1 MKPTLFARYVVTF
14 SAAIA
19 CASPYAAIP
28 KEQDVSGLAA
38 EVVATKPAA
47 IQWPNG
53 AKAAVSLSYD
63 DALNSQLDN
72 AVPELAKHGFRAT
85 FYLTLSAPAFIQR
98 QAEWQQLAAAGH
110 ELGNHTIHHACHRAK
125 PGRQWVAKDKD
136 LATWPVAKISAEIQA
151 ANAQLQQLDGKT
163 LRTFTPPCSETQA
176 NDGDYLQ
183 VVAPLFAGIKV
194 EGPLL
199 RSQSQLGQQQLPTWF
214 VRAPTLAQLIDYTE
228 QAAQHGTIASITF
241 HGVGGDHLAVERQVH
256 QQYLAYLAQ
265 NRDKFWVDSYINIRQ
280 HLQKEVAQRL
290 LLPNPKGQGESTQAQ
305 AVSTQP

>member
-1 MKPTLFARYVVTF
+1 MKPTFIGRCVVVFCVVIAFA
-14 SAAIA
+14 S
-19 CASPYAAIP
+19 SQAAIP
-28 KEQDVSGLAA
+28 KVQDVSRLAA
-38 EVVATKPAA
+38 EVAATKPAV

-110 ELGNHTIHHACHRAK
+110 ELGNHTINHACQASK
-125 PGRQWVAKDKD
+125 PGREWVAKDKD

-151 ANAQLQQLDGKT
+151 ANAQLQQLDGKA

-183 VVAPLFAGIKV
+183 AVAPLFAGIKV

-228 QAAQHGTIASITF
+228 QAAQYGTIASITF
-241 HGVGGDHLAVERQVH
+241 HGVGGDHLAVDNTVH
-256 QQYLAYLAQ
+256 QQFLAYLAQ
-265 NRDKFWVDSYINIRQ
+265 NRGKFWVDSYVNISQ
-280 HLQKEVAQRL
+280 HLHREVAKPRG
-290 LLPNPKGQGESTQAQ
+290 NSSSSE
-305 AVSTQP
+305 